1 MKIKNTEFV
10 RNAGRKSNMLRLPEK
25 YQKEVIPSMQEKFG
39 YKNNMAVPKIEKVI
53 VNTGFGRLVSGK
65 TSDEQKKIVDFI
77 LDDLALI
84 TGQKPILTQAK
95 KSISGFKIQKGLP
108 IGAMVTLRGKRMY
121 DFLERLIQ
129 IALPRCRDFQGLE
142 PNSIDKKGNLTI
154 GIREHI
160 AFPEILP
167 EKAKN
172 IFGLEITV
180 VTDAKKREEG
190 IKLLRFIGFPI
201 KQ

>member
-1 MKIKNTEFV
+1 
-10 RNAGRKSNMLRLPEK
+10 MLRLPEK

-95 KSISGFKIQKGLP
+95 KSISGFKIQKGSFV
-108 IGAMVTLRGKRMY
+108 GAMVTLRGKRMY
-121 DFLERLIQ
+121 DFLNKLVNIVF
-129 IALPRCRDFQGLE
+129 PRVRDFRGI
-142 PNSIDKKGNLTI
+142 SGKSFDGKGNYSV
-154 GIREHI
+154 GFKEHI
-160 AFPEILP
+160 VFPEISPDDVVKTHGLQINVSTT
-167 EKAKN
+167 AK
-172 IFGLEITV
+172 
-180 VTDAKKREEG
+180 TDEEG
-190 IKLLRFIGFPI
+190 FALLKAMGFPF
-201 KQ
+201 KK